1 MTAQRLI
8 LNDFLAQSKD
18 QLIIDVRSPAEYNHA
33 YIPGA
38 VSIPLFND
46 EERKEVGTAYKQK
59 SREQAIKIGLDFF
72 GPKMRKMVEEVESIL
87 EKRNDTIGSD
97 LETST
102 NHHSSKTVFIYCWR
116 GGMRSGALSWLLSLY
131 GFKVFVLAGGYKAFR
146 NGVLKTFQ
154 FPWQL
159 KVLGGYTGSG
169 KTEVLHAL
177 KNAGEPVIDL
187 EGIAVHKGS
196 AFGNINLPPQP
207 TQEQFENL
215 LAAAFHQLN
224 NNQPIWIED
233 ESQRIGSINIPG
245 ALWHTIRQ
253 SPVYFLDVPFDERLQ
268 HIVEEYGQLDKEK
281 VAAAIQRITKRLGGL
296 ETKNALRLLE
306 EDKWS
311 ECFSILLKYYDKHY
325 YKSLHNREG
334 LSALLHQVKCAQAG
348 LANVR
353 YLLNETPA

>member
-1 MTAQRLI
+1 
-8 LNDFLAQSKD
+8 
-18 QLIIDVRSPAEYNHA
+18 
-33 YIPGA
+33 
-38 VSIPLFND
+38 
-46 EERKEVGTAYKQK
+46 
-59 SREQAIKIGLDFF
+59 
-72 GPKMRKMVEEVESIL
+72 MVEEVEAL
-87 EKRNDTIGSD
+87 LDKRKATGSSEQESAD
-97 LETST
+97 
-102 NHHSSKTVFIYCWR
+102 HHTPKTVFVYCWR
-116 GGMRSGALSWLLSLY
+116 GGMRSGAVSWLLSMY

-177 KNAGEPVIDL
+177 KNAGESVIDL

-215 LAAAFHQLN
+215 LATDFNKLDIQ
-224 NNQPIWIED
+224 QPVWIED

-245 ALWHTIRQ
+245 ALWQTIRQ
-253 SPVYFLDVPFDERLQ
+253 SPVYFLNVPFEERLQ

-296 ETKNALRLLE
+296 ETKNAIRLLE
-306 EDKWS
+306 EDKMS

-334 LSALLHQVKCAQAG
+334 LSSLLHEIKCEQAG
-348 LANVR
+348 FANLR